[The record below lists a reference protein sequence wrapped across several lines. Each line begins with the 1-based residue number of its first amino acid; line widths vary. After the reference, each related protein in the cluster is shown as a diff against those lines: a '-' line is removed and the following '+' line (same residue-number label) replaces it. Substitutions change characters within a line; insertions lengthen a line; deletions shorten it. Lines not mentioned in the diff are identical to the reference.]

1 MHCTEFELKYGDLGR
16 AAIPAAAAQHL
27 NECAACRGVAAEI
40 DVIRAAARQLSIAPQ
55 EPPARVW
62 SNLRARL
69 RAEGIIRGQ
78 ATVSSGWDSI
88 LAWLRRP
95 YVVGVYAALALLAI
109 GMTWQPSNGS
119 EATESAS
126 LAGTQLSATQR
137 NLDAMEKAFTSGA
150 PQSTSAVDVALR
162 KNLSVVDNFIA
173 VCEKAVKQEPQN
185 EVARQY
191 LYGAYQQKA
200 ELLNTA
206 MEHSL
211 TGEE

>member
-1 MHCTEFELKYGDLGR
+1 MHCTEFELTFGDAGR
-16 AAIPAAAAQHL
+16 AGLPAAAAQHL
-27 NECAACRGVAAEI
+27 SECAACRNLAADI
-40 DVIRAAARQLSIAPQ
+40 DIIRSAARELAIEPQ
-55 EPPARVW
+55 AAPARVW
-62 SNLRARL
+62 TNLRAQL
-69 RAEGIIRGQ
+69 RAEGIIREQ
-78 ATVSSGWDSI
+78 APVSSGWDSV
-88 LAWLRRP
+88 LAWLKRP
-95 YVVGVYAALALLAI
+95 YVAGAYAAMALLAI
-109 GMTWQPSNGS
+109 AVTWQPSNGI

-126 LAGTQLSATQR
+126 LAGTQMSATQR

-150 PQSTSAVDVALR
+150 AQSTSIVDIALR

-173 VCEKAVKQEPQN
+173 VCEKAVKQEPHN
-185 EVARQY
+185 EIARQY

>member
-1 MHCTEFELKYGDLGR
+1 MHCTEFELTYGDVGR
-16 AAIPAAAAQHL
+16 AGLPAAAAQHVD
-27 NECAACRGVAAEI
+27 ECAACRNLAA
-40 DVIRAAARQLSIAPQ
+40 DLDLIRSKARELAIEPQ
-55 EPPARVW
+55 QAPARVW
-62 SNLRARL
+62 ANLRAQL
-69 RAEGIIRGQ
+69 RAEGIIREQ
-78 ATVSSGWDSI
+78 ASVNSGWESV

-95 YVVGVYAALALLAI
+95 YVVGAYAAFALLAL
-109 GMTWQPSNGS
+109 GVTWQPSN
-119 EATESAS
+119 EAGVQAVAS
-126 LAGTQLSATQR
+126 LAGPESSVTQR
-137 NLDAMEKAFTSGA
+137 NLDAMEKAFTTGSA
-150 PQSTSAVDVALR
+150 HSTSAVDVALR

-173 VCEKAVKQEPQN
+173 VCEKAVKQEPHN